1 MKYLWKKL
9 DVASFLTAI
18 YAGIVCLFYFYLYIT
33 QKASLNV
40 LFFFFVLCFFYFLF
54 LPISKKLNQMEGF
67 PGQVLSRN
75 KKILTFAL
83 VSVLTFLFL
92 MIWFIAYYPGA
103 FSEDSI
109 NQYTQAI
116 TGNYNDWH
124 PVWHTLLFFTLP
136 LKLFGKPSAI
146 ILLQIL
152 YFSLLIGYMALTI
165 CELWNIKAAL
175 FSVVYIVMN
184 PYTCVILLFP
194 WKDVA
199 FGMGALLCTILSV
212 QLALKEKVPS
222 KNWKLL
228 LLGVFISSTTVF
240 RHNAILFTATLLVAL
255 FFWID
260 KKSWIKILLFSCVSL
275 FIIKIPI
282 YHILNVEKP
291 DQRVIE
297 TTGLPLTVI
306 GNVAKETPY
315 LMDDKLSDFVYT
327 MASPE
332 QWANNYNCG
341 NFNSIKWSGINTSI
355 VEEEGLLG
363 MLKLMFK
370 CFHLSTN
377 ASLQATFALTDTVYG
392 FETGLKGDVQPYI
405 ADSSLYEIHY
415 PPTHN
420 QSLLDF
426 IYAYT
431 RFIDTTVFKYLRTYG
446 ITLLVMLFITLSRMH
461 FKSWISWKKAFFV
474 LPIFLYDFGT
484 MLLLT
489 GPDSRF
495 FYVTFLVAPLIITVT
510 MHKKEE

>member
-1 MKYLWKKL
+1 
-9 DVASFLTAI
+9 
-18 YAGIVCLFYFYLYIT
+18 
-33 QKASLNV
+33 
-40 LFFFFVLCFFYFLF
+40 
-54 LPISKKLNQMEGF
+54 MEGF
-67 PGQVLSRN
+67 YGQTLSTN
-75 KKILTFAL
+75 KKILTFFLFSA
-83 VSVLTFLFL
+83 LTFMFL

-103 FSEDSI
+103 FSDDSI

-152 YFSLLIGYMALTI
+152 YFSLLMGYMALTI
-165 CELWNIKAAL
+165 CELWNIKASFFA
-175 FSVVYIVMN
+175 VIYIVMN

-199 FGMGALLCTILSV
+199 FGMSSLLCTIFAIR
-212 QLALKEKVPS
+212 LALKGEANS
-222 KNWKLL
+222 KNRKLL
-228 LLGVFISSTTVF
+228 VFGVLISSATVF
-240 RHNAILFTATLLVAL
+240 RHNAILFTAPLLVAL

-260 KKSWIKILLFSCVSL
+260 KRSWIKILIFSCTSL
-275 FIIKIPI
+275 FIIKVPI

-315 LMDDKLSDFVYT
+315 FMDEELSDFVYA

-332 QWANNYNCG
+332 QWANNYNRG
-341 NFNSIKWSGINTSI
+341 DFNSIKWSGINTSI
-355 VEEEGLLG
+355 VEEEGRLG

-370 CFHLSTN
+370 CFHLSPSV
-377 ASLQATFALTDTVYG
+377 SLQATFALTDIVYG
-392 FETGLKGDVQPYI
+392 FETGLEGDVQPYI
-405 ADSSLYEIHY
+405 TDSSPYEIQY
-415 PPTHN
+415 PPSHN
-420 QSLLDF
+420 QNLLDF
-426 IYAYT
+426 ISAYT
-431 RFIDTTVFKYLRTYG
+431 RFIDMTVFKYLRTYG
-446 ITLLVMLFITLSRMH
+446 IALLVMFFVTLSRMH
-461 FKSWISWKKAFFV
+461 FKSWISWKKSFFV

-489 GPDSRF
+489 GPESRF
-495 FYVTFLVAPLIITVT
+495 FYITFLVAPLIITFT